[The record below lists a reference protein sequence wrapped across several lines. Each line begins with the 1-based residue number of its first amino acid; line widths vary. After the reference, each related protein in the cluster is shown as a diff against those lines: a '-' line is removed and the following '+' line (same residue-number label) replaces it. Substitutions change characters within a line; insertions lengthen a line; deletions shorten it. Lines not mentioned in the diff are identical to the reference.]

1 VIEGTVYDGIFRIRP
16 REDLGNGFGRGREYS
31 SGPIHIDHEIG
42 NTHII
47 LCIEHVYGVRNIV
60 GVYFVYLLNFV
71 CDFKGLG
78 RGSDN
83 SDRHVLFWDKLA

>member
-1 VIEGTVYDGIFRIRP
+1 
-16 REDLGNGFGRGREYS
+16 
-31 SGPIHIDHEIG
+31 
-42 NTHII
+42 

>member
-16 REDLGNGFGRGREYS
+16 REDLGNGFERGRKYGP
-31 SGPIHIDHEIG
+31 GPIHVDHKIG
-42 NTHII
+42 NAHIV
-47 LCIEHVYGVRNIV
+47 LCIEQVYGVRNIV
-60 GVYFVYLLNFV
+60 SVNLIYLLNFV

-83 SDRHVLFWDKLA
+83 TDRHL